1 MSSRRAAFS
10 KENKNAER
18 SRIMK
23 QRAKLTKEEAATDN
37 KRATNIWQIA
47 RALAA
52 EGEVSKT
59 VVESGN
65 ETVVSQE
72 TVVPQECSGG
82 GLPGQGRHGQGHGQA
97 GQHKLCG
104 GEDNC
109 KHSFWHYGYL
119 SELGY

>member
-1 MSSRRAAFS
+1 MQYPEEDTRCQSLREKRRCIHKAQTMNSRRAAFS

-18 SRIMK
+18 SRIRK

-59 VVESGN
+59 VVEKIIVNTVSGIIA
-65 ETVVSQE
+65 TSQNLDIDLNNFD
-72 TVVPQECSGG
+72 V
-82 GLPGQGRHGQGHGQA
+82 
-97 GQHKLCG
+97 
-104 GEDNC
+104 
-109 KHSFWHYGYL
+109 
-119 SELGY
+119 